1 MTSFKGPFGRHF
13 YVRQLCDMKLS
24 PQIELMDADIL
35 GRYAA
40 LCGWVL
46 ARAHAKSGGLAAQIS
61 GYLGAGDRM
70 AEVMVGYSN
79 SYADQVEKDY
89 ERFVAAC
96 RSGRLEARTEADM
109 AADFR
114 V

>member
-1 MTSFKGPFGRHF
+1 MRRKVPRS
-13 YVRQLCDMKLS
+13 
-24 PQIELMDADIL
+24 
-35 GRYAA
+35 
-40 LCGWVL
+40 
-46 ARAHAKSGGLAAQIS
+46 AHTAIGNEIS
-61 GYLGAGDRM
+61 GYLGTSDRM

-96 RSGRLEARTEADM
+96 RSGRLEARTDVDM

>member
-1 MTSFKGPFGRHF
+1 
-13 YVRQLCDMKLS
+13 
-24 PQIELMDADIL
+24 
-35 GRYAA
+35 
-40 LCGWVL
+40 
-46 ARAHAKSGGLAAQIS
+46 
-61 GYLGAGDRM
+61 M

-96 RSGRLEARTEADM
+96 RSGRLEARTDVDM